1 MAAFIMVERKTAH
14 AILPLS
20 IFRSRQFSGVN
31 AATFLVYA
39 ALSGLFF
46 LLMPQLQSNLHYS
59 ALRAGAALTPANVI
73 MLVLSPVAGRASAR
87 IGARVLMTIG
97 ALIAAAGMVL
107 FARVQP
113 GASYLGT
120 VLPATIVFGIG
131 LSILV
136 APLTSAVLSAVKESD
151 TGIASG
157 INNAVARLAGL
168 IATAALPLAAGIGG
182 SAKLEGDAYAA
193 GYARAMLIS
202 AGLCAAGA
210 LVALITVR
218 GDHPAR
224 MRAKKNAPAT

>member
-1 MAAFIMVERKTAH
+1 MAAFIVLELH
-14 AILPLS
+14 VSHPILPLS

-31 AATFLVYA
+31 AATFLIYS

-59 ALRAGAALTPANVI
+59 ALLAGAALTPANVI
-73 MLVLSPVAGRASAR
+73 MLVVSPIAGRASAHT
-87 IGARVLMTIG
+87 GPRVLMTVG
-97 ALIAAAGMVL
+97 ALVAAAGMLL

-120 VLPATIVFGIG
+120 VLPATIVFGLG
-131 LSILV
+131 LSMLV
-136 APLTSAVLSAVKESD
+136 APLTSAVLSAVKQRD

-168 IATAALPLAAGIGG
+168 IATAALPLAAGLGG
-182 SAKLEGDAYAA
+182 AAKLEGASYAE
-193 GYARAMLIS
+193 GFARAMLIS

-210 LVALITVR
+210 VVALLTVR
-218 GDHPAR
+218 NDHPSRSSAH
-224 MRAKKNAPAT
+224 